1 MYNPYQQPSYG
12 APQQPQQTGY
22 GFNATGGNAMPQLQ
36 FQSTGY
42 YQQQPTYQQPGFQP
56 QQTGF
61 QPQATGYLVP
71 QTSYQTGFQ
80 VQQTGFQPQ
89 QTGFQ
94 QQSAETNTELKI
106 PNIRLSFIT
115 ASDQSKFEHLFRTA
129 VRKGETAISG
139 DAARDI
145 LLRSGL
151 PPVTLAEIWSL
162 SDTNKSGSLLFP
174 EFALSLHLCNLAL
187 KSEPLPSVL
196 PEKWSNEVQS
206 FVDAI
211 SFSVPED
218 PSKILANTPFASLG
232 TEEKTSWMDA
242 PAAPSTSFQ
251 PQLTGFQPPQMPAQR
266 TGGQITA
273 QRTGGGSLIPLQPQQ
288 TAGLVPAGLQRQNTG
303 YQPPQPLQLQ
313 NTGFQSSVGRQNTGY
328 QPPLQQQGTGYQPLK
343 QQNTGYQPPLQ
354 QQGTGYQPPLQQ
366 QGTGYQPP
374 LQQQGTGY
382 QPLQLQGTGF
392 QLQGTIQPQGT
403 GFQPQSTGFQP
414 QPTGLLLQP
423 TGKPGQWGFVSTP
436 TGGIPGLS
444 AMEQHFLPN
453 TQLSSNNLQN
463 AMGGSLKTNVTWA
476 ITKQEKLIYDGIF
489 QAWDKLRQ
497 GFIDGETA
505 IGIFGKSG
513 LARPDLE
520 TIWNLADG
528 DNKGKLNKD
537 EFSVAMHLVYR
548 RLNGFD
554 LPLRLPPELI
564 PPSKKHIQESMDS
577 LKNSLR
583 GGNNKPKR
591 TQTSSSLYKHD
602 DDDVGYVSTARHRK
616 KSDSSS
622 GSGSGTMSIEQLK
635 KEIRE
640 KKILLDA
647 MDSEDRD
654 SSVLS
659 QRDREWNER
668 EIESLKFR
676 ILQAHNKLESSGISG
691 LHEEKVQLLD
701 RLRHLTQDKMPKL
714 ISNIH
719 VVNNEIC
726 SRQMKVAK
734 LRLQK
739 EHPDW
744 APEASDADIVGTGP
758 NGEVTDYDRKKFKSK
773 QLLKRRMA
781 ALSGAKTG
789 STDTAVDDQLA
800 KATEDAKN
808 LGDQQ
813 RKMIEEISGS
823 IKDLEDGCISA
834 LQSTTRE
841 DSYEKWEKGQGVSS
855 DVAAFIRSLPKSEGS
870 KNGRNE
876 KTQSPYTQPTK
887 SQSQSAQSTQ
897 SQSQSTQSVQT
908 QPAQPA
914 TYSSYLS
921 PEDRAAYIKAQAEKR
936 MNERLAKL
944 GITRRK
950 ETGSKAPEV
959 PKEPVEAPKPQE
971 IETPKETE
979 TQRETN
985 TKSTSQTSKA
995 EPQKVSVPPAIPSP
1009 AIPPAPEDDLEDEE
1023 YAALMK
1029 QKQEMEERRLRKKK
1043 EKEERLAR
1051 LKREMEEMN
1060 KEEDSDEEPVTSV
1073 PTYTNGSVKSSTQ
1086 PISQSE
1092 EVPKTEEEKSGESE
1106 QTASKPEATPTE
1118 QAPKPDSVLT
1128 SAQSKANPFSKNN
1141 NPFFKP
1147 TQTPTIDPKKAAA
1160 QRDSQR
1166 GLGSDDWSDSDDNSS
1181 DDDGPN
1187 RAGAAR
1193 LASMLF
1199 GGMAPPPRAPT
1210 IEKEETGSKE
1220 TAEVPPPTEVVPPP
1234 VPAAPP
1240 ASVPPPISAASSK
1253 ETDSDDEWGTPL
1265 AEAAN
1270 DHDDFDFGNNFE
1282 PSMAPL
1288 PPPVPTQHIPE
1299 PVTDV
1304 PPIPQSIPPPPQSF
1318 AATVE
1323 DAPPPPPIP
1332 LQVPPPPPPP
1342 PSLFPTESSNAPPA
1356 PPPPP
1361 PPSAPLA
1368 VPPPPPMA
1376 PAAPPLAPAPS
1387 PGGPPG
1393 GAPNI
1398 GALLG
1403 QITGGKSLKKV
1414 DDSQKRIAD
1423 GATVGRVVD

>member
-1 MYNPYQQPSYG
+1 
-12 APQQPQQTGY
+12 
-22 GFNATGGNAMPQLQ
+22 
-36 FQSTGY
+36 
-42 YQQQPTYQQPGFQP
+42 
-56 QQTGF
+56 
-61 QPQATGYLVP
+61 
-71 QTSYQTGFQ
+71 
-80 VQQTGFQPQ
+80 
-89 QTGFQ
+89 
-94 QQSAETNTELKI
+94 
-106 PNIRLSFIT
+106 
-115 ASDQSKFEHLFRTA
+115 
-129 VRKGETAISG
+129 
-139 DAARDI
+139 
-145 LLRSGL
+145 
-151 PPVTLAEIWSL
+151 
-162 SDTNKSGSLLFP
+162 
-174 EFALSLHLCNLAL
+174 
-187 KSEPLPSVL
+187 
-196 PEKWSNEVQS
+196 
-206 FVDAI
+206 
-211 SFSVPED
+211 
-218 PSKILANTPFASLG
+218 
-232 TEEKTSWMDA
+232 
-242 PAAPSTSFQ
+242 
-251 PQLTGFQPPQMPAQR
+251 
-266 TGGQITA
+266 
-273 QRTGGGSLIPLQPQQ
+273 
-288 TAGLVPAGLQRQNTG
+288 
-303 YQPPQPLQLQ
+303 
-313 NTGFQSSVGRQNTGY
+313 
-328 QPPLQQQGTGYQPLK
+328 
-343 QQNTGYQPPLQ
+343 
-354 QQGTGYQPPLQQ
+354 
-366 QGTGYQPP
+366 
-374 LQQQGTGY
+374 
-382 QPLQLQGTGF
+382 
-392 QLQGTIQPQGT
+392 
-403 GFQPQSTGFQP
+403 
-414 QPTGLLLQP
+414 
-423 TGKPGQWGFVSTP
+423 
-436 TGGIPGLS
+436 
-444 AMEQHFLPN
+444 MEQHFLPN

-577 LKNSLR
+577 LKNSLK

-591 TQTSSSLYKHD
+591 TLTSSSLYKHD

-616 KSDSSS
+616 KSDHSPA
-622 GSGSGTMSIEQLK
+622 SGTMSIEQLK

-676 ILQAHNKLESSGISG
+676 ILQAHNKLGSSGISG

-800 KATEDAKN
+800 KATEDARN

-855 DVAAFIRSLPKSEGS
+855 DVAAFIRSLPKSESGA

-876 KTQSPYTQPTK
+876 KTQSQSQPTQATQSAQTQ
-887 SQSQSAQSTQ
+887 SQTQSTQSAQSQ
-897 SQSQSTQSVQT
+897 SQPS

-950 ETGSKAPEV
+950 ETSSKAPEA
-959 PKEPVEAPKPQE
+959 PKEPVEAPKPKE

-979 TQRETN
+979 THRETD
-985 TKSTSQTSKA
+985 TSKNMSQA
-995 EPQKVSVPPAIPSP
+995 PKEPQKAPVPPAIPSPAISSPAISSPAIPSP
-1009 AIPPAPEDDLEDEE
+1009 AIPPAAEDDLEDEE

-1086 PISQSE
+1086 SISQSAPNPE
-1092 EVPKTEEEKSGESE
+1092 TGKEVPKTEEKKSVESE
-1106 QTASKPEATPTE
+1106 QTVSKPEATPVE
-1118 QAPKPDSVLT
+1118 PAPKPDSVLT

-1147 TQTPTIDPKKAAA
+1147 TQTSTIDPKKAAA

-1210 IEKEETGSKE
+1210 IEKEETGPKE
-1220 TAEVPPPTEVVPPP
+1220 TTE
-1234 VPAAPP
+1234 AAPP
-1240 ASVPPPISAASSK
+1240 ASVPPPVPASSSK

-1288 PPPVPTQHIPE
+1288 PPPVPTQQIPE

-1318 AATVE
+1318 AAPVE

-1414 DDSQKRIAD
+1414 DESQKRIAD